1 MMSRPLDE
9 EPVFTLSVISRSE
22 ISELWR
28 VEKVIGALPPLDQK
42 IRQTSSF
49 AGKLPDR
56 SIFNGHSPAKVDSRR
71 AALNAYFDSLLD
83 TPMDEKAALAVCQFL
98 TNDAI
103 EPRDDETSL
112 LKGPGSA
119 KSDMP
124 RGPDGNPQKEGYLTK
139 RGKNFG
145 GWKARY
151 FVLDGPELRY
161 FESPGGPHMGTIKLH
176 HAQIGKQSPKSSDQQ
191 LSNSADDDDNQ
202 YRHAF
207 LVLEPKKK
215 DSSALVRHVLCA
227 ESDEERDAWV
237 NALMEYVESAS
248 SESEGRSSVSKGQTQ
263 LQDNNQAQ
271 GKQPSGADSRSKL
284 FNNGGKKSGRGVDSP
299 DLDLGSSV
307 QGFSFDDAVQAEPP
321 TIGSTLEQAPR
332 SPRIPAALSTDFR
345 DMTMSSPDQPL
356 QSPRLISGPT
366 NGSVIQ
372 DVEAWGNKAKTSTK
386 EKKRSIWGFR
396 TRSSFDLAAQAQAS
410 SETLVASSNVQ
421 AERNGPVRPVFGI
434 PLAEAVQ
441 DCAPP
446 GIDVELPAVVYRCIE
461 YLHSKEAALE
471 EGIFR
476 LSGSNVVIKALKERF
491 NTEGDVDFVS
501 GDQYYDVHAVASLF
515 KQYLRELPTT
525 VLTRELHLDFLRVL
539 GMCLRFSCCRNIA
552 NFART

>member
-1 MMSRPLDE
+1 M
-9 EPVFTLSVISRSE
+9 
-22 ISELWR
+22 
-28 VEKVIGALPPLDQK
+28 
-42 IRQTSSF
+42 
-49 AGKLPDR
+49 
-56 SIFNGHSPAKVDSRR
+56 
-71 AALNAYFDSLLD
+71 
-83 TPMDEKAALAVCQFL
+83 
-98 TNDAI
+98 
-103 EPRDDETSL
+103 
-112 LKGPGSA
+112 
-119 KSDMP
+119 
-124 RGPDGNPQKEGYLTK
+124 
-139 RGKNFG
+139 
-145 GWKARY
+145 
-151 FVLDGPELRY
+151 
-161 FESPGGPHMGTIKLH
+161 
-176 HAQIGKQSPKSSDQQ
+176 
-191 LSNSADDDDNQ
+191 
-202 YRHAF
+202 
-207 LVLEPKKK
+207 
-215 DSSALVRHVLCA
+215 
-227 ESDEERDAWV
+227 
-237 NALMEYVESAS
+237 
-248 SESEGRSSVSKGQTQ
+248 
-263 LQDNNQAQ
+263 
-271 GKQPSGADSRSKL
+271 
-284 FNNGGKKSGRGVDSP
+284 FNNGGSKPGRRVDSP
-299 DLDLGSSV
+299 DIDPGNSV

-332 SPRIPAALSTDFR
+332 SPRIPAALSTELR

-410 SETLVASSNVQ
+410 SDTLVATSNVQ
-421 AERNGPVRPVFGI
+421 AERKGPVRPVFGI

-461 YLHSKEAALE
+461 YLHAKEAALE

-539 GMCLRFSCCRNIA
+539 GMRPTYSFCRNIA
-552 NFART
+552 NCIRT